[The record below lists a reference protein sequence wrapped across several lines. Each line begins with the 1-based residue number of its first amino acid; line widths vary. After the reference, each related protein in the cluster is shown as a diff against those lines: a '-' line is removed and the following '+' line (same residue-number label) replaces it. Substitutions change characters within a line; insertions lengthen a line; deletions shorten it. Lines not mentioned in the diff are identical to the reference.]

1 VPVAE
6 HVHTTSTMVMD
17 GPSPTPTTTNQDQG
31 QATFEGED
39 KWITQL
45 QGSSAT

>member
-1 VPVAE
+1 
-6 HVHTTSTMVMD
+6 M
-17 GPSPTPTTTNQDQG
+17 TTNQEQG
-31 QATFEGED
+31 EAVVEREVAKGENLPGEY